1 MQVLPPKHGLCRN
14 YTHMRALAPP
24 VFDNY
29 YVRMLLGDLAH
40 LLRPR
45 PTSPN
50 LARPRPTLPD
60 LAQSPPTSPMLRRS
74 APICPDLPVP
84 GETAI
89 TWPLGTLTRAHLQ
102 RAIKAGRSFDLSLI
116 SP

>member
-29 YVRMLLGDLAH
+29 YVRMLLGDLA
-40 LLRPR
+40 RS
-45 PTSPN
+45 PTTS
-50 LARPRPTLPD
+50 PD
-60 LAQSPPTSPMLRRS
+60 LAQSRPTSSDLARS
-74 APICPDLPVP
+74 RAISPDPPRCSADLPVP

-89 TWPLGTLTRAHLQ
+89 TLPLGTLTRAHLQ